1 MARLHDL
8 KNIDLENTY
17 WGIATSLWFNHCP
30 HRCFNCWN
38 EETWDLNES
47 LELEND
53 IVVNKTLEALD
64 SFGIKKDLTILGGE
78 PFSPSNLSDLIYILN
93 NILSAKPHTKILAW
107 SGYEFFVLKRSL
119 KMREALALVD
129 VMVCG
134 RYIDEWNC
142 HGQGKMYGSENQYIV
157 DVNQSLVNNQT
168 IYIEKG
174 IKFQNLEKEFEKLN
188 MKRKTRN
195 DKTIF

>member
-1 MARLHDL
+1 
-8 KNIDLENTY
+8 
-17 WGIATSLWFNHCP
+17 
-30 HRCFNCWN
+30 
-38 EETWDLNES
+38 
-47 LELEND
+47 
-53 IVVNKTLEALD
+53 
-64 SFGIKKDLTILGGE
+64 
-78 PFSPSNLSDLIYILN
+78 
-93 NILSAKPHTKILAW
+93 
-107 SGYEFFVLKRSL
+107 
-119 KMREALALVD
+119 MREALALVD